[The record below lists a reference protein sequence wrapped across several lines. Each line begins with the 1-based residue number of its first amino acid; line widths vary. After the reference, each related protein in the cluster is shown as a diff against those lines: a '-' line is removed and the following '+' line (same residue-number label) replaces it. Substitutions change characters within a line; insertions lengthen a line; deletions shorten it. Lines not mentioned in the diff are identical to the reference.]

1 MISRFLLIFSLF
13 PCVCVFSFVM
23 TLDSISVE
31 CLSLP
36 TLCFRSQLEC
46 TSFAMLYEFDGFYLI
61 FSPSHVLVLLF
72 YSLFSKRNKSLQ
84 YVQIKL
90 TERHFPKMNAK
101 ISLPLLILV
110 FYFLDFL
117 LLSKLLFSKFCRE
130 KAVPK
135 SGEQYFSKKRLWVV
149 LFVDSVFEI
158 NTTITLFL
166 CFWMFYFPHILLF
179 CLKLFALVKFIHP
192 PFCQNI
198 FYMCWFS
205 SF

>member
-13 PCVCVFSFVM
+13 PCVCVCVFFRHDTRFYLSWVFEFTHSLLPLSF
-23 TLDSISVE
+23 
-31 CLSLP
+31 
-36 TLCFRSQLEC
+36 SQLEC

-72 YSLFSKRNKSLQ
+72 YSLFWKRNKSLQ

-135 SGEQYFSKKRLWVV
+135 SGEQYFSKKRLCCW
-149 LFVDSVFEI
+149 LR
-158 NTTITLFL
+158 
-166 CFWMFYFPHILLF
+166 FW
-179 CLKLFALVKFIHP
+179 
-192 PFCQNI
+192 N
-198 FYMCWFS
+198 
-205 SF
+205 